1 MLNLYLW
8 KNELCIARPTFID
21 FSLEEIQYN
30 LLAVSL
36 GQCIWSINI
45 LNDLSSPTCVPNKTE
60 DVNLNIFKKIE
71 KFISC
76 NCKCKIDDRKC
87 NLNQNGIK
95 INVDVNV
102 KI

>member
-1 MLNLYLW
+1 M
-8 KNELCIARPTFID
+8 
-21 FSLEEIQYN
+21 
-30 LLAVSL
+30 
-36 GQCIWSINI
+36 
-45 LNDLSSPTCVPNKTE
+45 SSRTCVPNKTE